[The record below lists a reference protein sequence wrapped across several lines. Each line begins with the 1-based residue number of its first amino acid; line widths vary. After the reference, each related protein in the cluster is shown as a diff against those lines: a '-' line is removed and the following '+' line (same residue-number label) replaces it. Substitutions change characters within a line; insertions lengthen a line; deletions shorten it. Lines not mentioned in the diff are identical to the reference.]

1 MEVVFAVAL
10 LILAAAVV
18 LLYAMVAELASRTP
32 ASDGSRST
40 ALRPVPDAPLG
51 RAPAAWPAALAGL
64 AQRDTALL
72 LVLSTACGSC
82 ADVAVQLRAAE
93 RADPAAAAEIGLV
106 VSCGTADAGRE
117 FLQTHGLAGFPH
129 LIDEDGGWV
138 SEEFEVRVSPTG
150 LILHGGQLEAALLFS
165 DLTALRAA
173 AVSGRAEDARR

>member
-10 LILAAAVV
+10 LVLAAAVV

-32 ASDGSRST
+32 AAEGRST

-82 ADVAVQLRAAE
+82 ADVAAQLRAAE
-93 RADPAAAAEIGLV
+93 RADPAAAADIGLV
-106 VSCGTADAGRE
+106 ISCGTADAGRE

-150 LILHGGQLEAALLFS
+150 LVLHGGQLEAALLFS

-173 AVSGRAEDARR
+173 AVPGRAEDARR